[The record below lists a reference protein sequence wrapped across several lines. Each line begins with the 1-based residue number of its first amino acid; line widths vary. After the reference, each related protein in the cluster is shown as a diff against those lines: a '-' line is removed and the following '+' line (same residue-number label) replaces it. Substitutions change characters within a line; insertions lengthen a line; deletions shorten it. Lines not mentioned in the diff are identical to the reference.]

1 MINGGDTAWVLTATA
16 LVMLMTPGLALF
28 YGGLVRRK
36 NVLSILM
43 QCMFILALVSVTWV
57 LVGYTLAFGPDVNG
71 WGIIGNLDNVG
82 LKGVGVTPISYAPT
96 VPGSAFALFQMMFA
110 IITPALIIGAFAE
123 RKRFKAFVL
132 FALLWSLLVYSPI
145 AHWVW
150 GEGGWLRNMGVLDF
164 AGGTVVHISS
174 GVAALVAA
182 LVLGPRVRRES
193 ERFEPHDVRLT
204 VIGAGILWFGWF
216 GFNGGSAL
224 AANGLAVNAVLVTN
238 TAAGM
243 GALTWLTMSWLH
255 KGSPSVIGAVSGAIA
270 GEVGHHAGLGLRGP
284 ELGHRDRVHRRR
296 GLLRS
301 DPPSRA
307 GEDRRRARR
316 LGGPRRRRHA
326 GRPADRRL
334 RHDSHQHGH
343 QQGWPDRRQPGPD
356 RDAARSHRRGLDL
369 QRRGNFR
376 DPQGRGPGRGSS
388 RRRIGRGGRPGC
400 FPARRGGRL
409 PGLAWTSQT
418 APSRALERASV
429 AWPPRA
435 WEWDAKPSS
444 TSRSS
449 RTATRPSPQRYQWS
463 TRALLISPGTGHRLP
478 ISEWDEGP
486 EVQPKEPTMIAAA
499 FLSFGVLVI
508 GWFVAP
514 SRAKA
519 EE

>member
-57 LVGYTLAFGPDVNG
+57 LVGYTLAFGKDVNG
-71 WGIIGNLDNVG
+71 WGIIGNLDNLG
-82 LKGVGVTPISYAPT
+82 LKGVGVTPSSYAPT
-96 VPGSAFALFQMMFA
+96 IPGSEFALFQMMFA

-150 GEGGWLRNMGVLDF
+150 GQGGWLNKMGVMDF

-182 LVLGPRVRRES
+182 LVLGPRVKRES
-193 ERFEPHDVRLT
+193 DRFEPHDVRLT

-270 GEVGHHAGLGLRGP
+270 GEVAITPASGYVDPSSAILIGFVAGAVCYGAILLRQRVKIDDALDVWAVHGVGGTLGVLLTGVFATTAINSVIAKGGLIDGNPGQIGPQVVAIAATWIYSAVATFAILKLVDMAVGLRVA
-284 ELGHRDRVHRRR
+284 ESEEEE
-296 GLLRS
+296 GLDAS
-301 DPPSRA
+301 
-307 GEDRRRARR
+307 
-316 LGGPRRRRHA
+316 
-326 GRPADRRL
+326 
-334 RHDSHQHGH
+334 QHGE
-343 QQGWPDRRQPGPD
+343 
-356 RDAARSHRRGLDL
+356 
-369 QRRGNFR
+369 
-376 DPQGRGPGRGSS
+376 
-388 RRRIGRGGRPGC
+388 
-400 FPARRGGRL
+400 
-409 PGLAWTSQT
+409 T
-418 APSRALERASV
+418 V
-429 AWPPRA
+429 A
-435 WEWDAKPSS
+435 
-444 TSRSS
+444 
-449 RTATRPSPQRYQWS
+449 YQ
-463 TRALLISPGTGHRLP
+463 A
-478 ISEWDEGP
+478 
-486 EVQPKEPTMIAAA
+486 
-499 FLSFGVLVI
+499 
-508 GWFVAP
+508 
-514 SRAKA
+514 
-519 EE
+519 